1 MRLMAQSKLGFYPCS
16 THTIDFVCRQLTVAC
31 PEQTYLLD
39 PCCGKGVAL
48 ADLGRQLNVPTK
60 HLYGVELDSGRAE
73 AAAEVLGNVL
83 NASFFDVRIVPVQS
97 FSLCW
102 LNPPYENEPK
112 QGDERGLQMETSFLQ
127 TAARLT
133 IQDGLVILH
142 CPEDRMTQEVRQT
155 AAGYLYDLH
164 LVRLPQELRPY
175 RESLLVGKKRK
186 EIERYVY
193 HPEITLTDAMPPW
206 TIPPGEPIK
215 KFQKSAP
222 TDTEIEEAL
231 ASSSLLKPFTES
243 RKVAKLRPVLPLGPG
258 HLGLVLA
265 AGFLDGYTAPPG
277 YEPHVVRGIALKVN
291 KLVKEETTESEDGKE
306 TTTQTYRESIRLKIR
321 AVTADGTIKE
331 MA

>member
-1 MRLMAQSKLGFYPCS
+1 MRLAAQNKLGFYPCS
-16 THTIDFVCRQLTVAC
+16 AHTIDFICKQLTVAC

-39 PCCGKGVAL
+39 PCAGRGAAL
-48 ADLGRQLNVPTK
+48 SHLGSSLGVPTK

-133 IQDGLVILH
+133 IQDGIVILH
-142 CPEDRMTQEVRQT
+142 CPEDRITREVLQT

-164 LVRLPQELRPY
+164 QIRLPQELRPY
-175 RESLLVGKKRK
+175 REALLVGKKRK
-186 EIERYVY
+186 DIERYVY
-193 HPEITLTDAMPPW
+193 HPEVTHTDAMPTW
-206 TIPPGEPIK
+206 VVPPGEPIK
-215 KFQKSAP
+215 KFEKTAP

-231 ASSSLLKPFTES
+231 ASSSLMKPFTQA
-243 RKVAKLRPVLPLGPG
+243 RKVTKLRPVLPLGPG

-265 AGFLDGYTAPPG
+265 AGFLDGYTHPPG
-277 YEPHVVRGIALKVN
+277 YEPHVVRGIAYKEN
-291 KLVKEETTESEDGKE
+291 KLAKEETTESEDGKE
-306 TTTQTYRESIRLKIR
+306 TTTRTFRESIRLKIR
-321 AVTADGTIKE
+321 AITGDGVIKE